1 MKMSTKWF
9 FYFLRP
15 ILFAVLMHFVAFS
28 TLTAAVAP
36 TGDRLALLAIK
47 SMIKVD
53 PQGVMTS
60 WNHSVT
66 NFCQWQGVTCVGNLS
81 FLRAIW
87 LENNSFFGEIRP
99 EIGRL
104 FTLREL
110 RLDNNSFTGNIPAT
124 IMNCSKLEAL
134 HLGRN
139 NLVGKIPD
147 GIGLLSMLSFL
158 ILYVNILEGG
168 IPPSISNLTLL
179 ETLSVKKS

>member
-1 MKMSTKWF
+1 
-9 FYFLRP
+9 
-15 ILFAVLMHFVAFS
+15 MHFVAFS

-66 NFCQWQGVTCVGNLS
+66 NFCQWQGVTC
-81 FLRAIW
+81 
-87 LENNSFFGEIRP
+87 
-99 EIGRL
+99 GRL

-158 ILYVNILEGG
+158 ILYVNILEG
-168 IPPSISNLTLL
+168 IQDKKKNAQEKKNLSQHMKTSLQL
-179 ETLSVKKS
+179 